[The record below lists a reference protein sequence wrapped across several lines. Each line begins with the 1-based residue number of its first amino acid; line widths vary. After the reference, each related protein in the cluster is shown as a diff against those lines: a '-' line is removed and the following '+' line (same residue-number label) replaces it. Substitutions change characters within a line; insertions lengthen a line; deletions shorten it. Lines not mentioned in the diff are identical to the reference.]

1 MLLTFGSAAQI
12 ETEPNDNGVSS
23 DTTSEGVMFSGS
35 MSNSDLNDYFFTVL
49 PDDGTVKLK
58 FTTTGTD
65 PGNNTDIQ
73 VYVYNKAFSQIG
85 FFSRN
90 NLSNGTSYTDSIM
103 VYCRA
108 ADTIY
113 FRFFQFAG
121 TGSLNYNATYT
132 LEVPGPNDAEPNND
146 FSSANSII
154 ENTTYSGR
162 LGHTSISTDIDDRYI
177 TVLPDDGS
185 TVLKFNY
192 RATNGSPTTDMQV
205 YVYNKN
211 FSQIGFFSHNDLVP
225 DSTYSDS
232 LTVYCRAADTVY
244 FRFYVFNGTG
254 CMAYDFSYTQKVEG
268 NADPEPNDNATMA
281 SPVIEGNQ
289 YSGRLG
295 YTSVSQDIVDYYYS
309 ILPDDGTLTL
319 KFDYTAT
326 NNTATTDIRVRVLNK
341 NLGQIGIYSRNNL
354 MPDSTYSDSI
364 VVYCRAAD
372 TVYFEFYNFAASGC
386 HIYDFEYD
394 LFVPGPNDPEPNDI
408 LSDASEVLEGI
419 NYQGRLGYTSIN
431 QDVIDNYYTVLPDD
445 GTLSLIFNYTAQINT
460 PTTDMRV
467 RVLNKNGGQIG
478 IFSGNNLQPFT
489 TYTDTLM
496 VYCRAADTVYFEF
509 YNFSGSGCHVYDF
522 EYIQTVPGPND
533 TEPNDNT
540 SLAQTVV
547 EDVNYNGRLGYVSIA
562 QDINDYY
569 ITELQQDGTV
579 KLKFSYTATNDLAT
593 TDMRVRV
600 LNESFGQIGLFARNN
615 LLPDSTYTDSIMVY
629 CRAADTIYFEFFN
642 FSGSGCHIYNFEY
655 NIIPPGFAND
665 IEPNNSFAE
674 AQTQSIGDT
683 VTGHVGY
690 LGGIGGPRD
699 YFQFV
704 LPDDGNIKLNLEYRS
719 NGSGNGADLFHYLYS
734 SDKGQRQFSSYP
746 NRQADSLYSVT
757 IDQYCLAKDTFYFQ
771 MHALS
776 GCFDYRITTEFTP
789 ASGGTDEEP
798 NNSFANAQQIEL
810 TDTTYGA
817 NGHIGNG
824 VDGSDYFTFYNS
836 GYSEID
842 LIYNFK
848 RTGNPINQ
856 NGVFQVKLYD
866 ENKNQIGLRQYLNS
880 VANDSLVT
888 DTFSLDCPPLDTFYV
903 SFSSALSCIGY
914 NIRFDVVNGTF
925 YKDSDNDNF
934 GDPDSSIYSCTG
946 PPPGYIAT
954 ADDCDDNNP
963 NVNPNAIEICDGLDN
978 NCDGNIDEGIYTT
991 SNTNKAICDGDS
1003 ILVGGVYRFIA
1014 GVYTDTTIIV
1024 NGCDSISV
1032 VTVSVNPTHVT
1043 GTTTT
1048 TSDPGQA
1055 GIFSNSFTNQFGCDS
1070 TYIDTI
1076 VYVAPPCPTTDS
1088 TTITMVTCDANMA
1101 GMSSVTLQGS
1111 DGCDSVV
1118 TTIKVYDAGSTT
1130 SLPSVSVCD
1139 GDSLLIFNKYQST
1152 AGTYYDTLQNVNG
1165 CDSVLSVTLS
1175 IKQTYSTHIFPPVFV
1190 CNNDVAFVFGVQRF
1204 ASGTYYDTLTASNG
1218 CDSVLSRDLIRD
1230 GVNDTLSVVFTICE
1244 GDSVRING
1252 TYYKQSGAYV
1262 DECQFIPHSPC
1273 QACYYR
1279 RVVVLPRSTGSVSTM
1294 ICQGDSIFVGGAFQT
1309 TAGIYYDTLMAANGC
1324 DSILTTTVTVKPNVT
1339 VAANAM
1345 ICDGDSIFIGGAY
1358 QTTAGVYTDIFNAAN
1373 GCDSIVNTALS
1384 IKPAVTI
1391 TVQDSIC
1398 PGDSLFVGGAYQTNA
1413 GTYSDV
1419 YSGAN
1424 GCDSTVVTTLTIR
1437 TDSGCGNNPTPQ
1449 PCLSIVS
1456 DNSWS
1461 QSTVI
1466 SPSNFSG
1473 TWNGAAALPQAS
1485 TFTNAV
1491 IIGQPYGYASI
1502 NAIENTEV
1510 ISVGHSITYIRKEF
1524 SIANASNVS
1533 VRILTTVDDQA
1544 DIYLNGQRVALITQ
1558 FGSKNFKFPAH
1569 DIKYNSNGTT
1579 SNGHLSGDVF
1589 DVTTPNLNGVLQNGT
1604 NELIVAVRNLGKASD
1619 KGGLSF
1625 RMDINCNDN
1634 NITKKDAIADLKD
1647 NLILFPNPVTDVITI
1662 SSNLAIN
1669 EVKVHD
1675 LNGKLLSQ
1683 KTYNAEKEV
1692 RLDMEDLPKG
1702 VYMITVLKLGGET
1715 SVEKIVKN

>member
-65 PGNNTDIQ
+65 PGNNTDMQ

-154 ENTTYSGR
+154 ENNTYSGR

-211 FSQIGFFSHNDLVP
+211 FSQIGFFSQNNLVP

-281 SPVIEGNQ
+281 SPVMEGNQ

-309 ILPDDGTLTL
+309 VLPDDGTLTL

-326 NNTATTDIRVRVLNK
+326 NNTATTDMRVRVLNK
-341 NLGQIGIYSRNNL
+341 NLGQIGNYSRNNL

-394 LFVPGPNDPEPNDI
+394 LFVPGPNDPEPNDV

-665 IEPNNSFAE
+665 IEPNNNFAE
-674 AQTQSIGDT
+674 AQPQSIGDT

-690 LGGIGGPRD
+690 LGGSGDIRD
-699 YFQFV
+699 YFLFV
-704 LPDDGNIKLNLEYRS
+704 LPDDGTVTLNLEYRS
-719 NGSGNGADLFHYLYS
+719 NSDGNFADLFHYLYS
-734 SDKGQRQFSSYP
+734 SDKAQRQFSSYP
-746 NRQADSLYSVT
+746 NLEPDSLYSVSIT
-757 IDQYCLAKDTFYFQ
+757 QYCLAKDTFYFQ

-934 GDPDSSIYSCTG
+934 GDSDSSIYSCTG

-991 SNTNKAICDGDS
+991 SNTNTAICDGDS

-1032 VTVSVNPTHVT
+1032 VTVSVNPTHVM

-1055 GIFSNSFTNQFGCDS
+1055 GIFSNSFSNQFGCDS

-1118 TTIKVYDAGSTT
+1118 TTIKLYDAGSTT

-1139 GDSLLIFNKYQST
+1139 GDSALIFGSYQSL
-1152 AGTYYDTLQNVNG
+1152 AGSYQAIL
-1165 CDSVLSVTLS
+1165 
-1175 IKQTYSTHIFPPVFV
+1175 
-1190 CNNDVAFVFGVQRF
+1190 NNQ
-1204 ASGTYYDTLTASNG
+1204 
-1218 CDSVLSRDLIRD
+1218 
-1230 GVNDTLSVVFTICE
+1230 
-1244 GDSVRING
+1244 
-1252 TYYKQSGAYV
+1252 
-1262 DECQFIPHSPC
+1262 
-1273 QACYYR
+1273 
-1279 RVVVLPRSTGSVSTM
+1279 
-1294 ICQGDSIFVGGAFQT
+1294 
-1309 TAGIYYDTLMAANGC
+1309 NGC
-1324 DSILTTTVTVKPNVT
+1324 DSIIEQELIVNPSYTMILPASTICAGDSLLIFGNYQNTAGNYSFTYQTATGCDSTVSKQLFVESVINTNENLSICNGDSVLIFGLYQTQAGSYMQTYQNSSGCDSVHTVSVTVLPNISVST
-1339 VAANAM
+1339 SVM
-1345 ICDGDSIFIGGAY
+1345 ICDGDSILLGGTY

-1373 GCDSIVNTALS
+1373 GCDSIVNTGLS

-1473 TWNGAAALPQAS
+1473 TWNGAAALPPVS

-1491 IIGQPYGYASI
+1491 TIGQPYGYASI

-1510 ISVGHSITYIRKEF
+1510 ISVGHSITYLRKEF
-1524 SIANASNVS
+1524 SIANANNVN

-1569 DIKYNSNGTT
+1569 DIKYNSDGTT

-1702 VYMITVLKLGGET
+1702 VYMITVLELGGET